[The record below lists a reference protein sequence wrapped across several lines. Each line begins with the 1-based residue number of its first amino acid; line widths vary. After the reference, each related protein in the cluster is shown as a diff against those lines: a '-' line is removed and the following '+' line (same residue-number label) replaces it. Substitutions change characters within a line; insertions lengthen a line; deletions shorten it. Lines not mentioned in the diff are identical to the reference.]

1 MKKSLLFLLVPI
13 FILSCNQ
20 MNQSNTTDD
29 SAISLTWS
37 FLGNNAVEG
46 NYSAVF
52 VLENQG
58 ETALTDKGW
67 TIYYN
72 HEGLGVVG
80 ESVTGNV
87 SLEHINGGLKKM
99 SPLEGFSLEPGA
111 SVEITYRNP
120 GSLLVKTEAP
130 QHPYMVYGDPEAGDG
145 ETVAKVDYTIL
156 PFPSLEKFHHSD
168 MGIKVPDAA
177 WVYEQNSV
185 TSLMELKEV
194 GFILPSPVRET
205 YFNETINLSKDL
217 VIYYQEGLEKEAS
230 YLSALMEQVSG
241 FSPKVQEGVAQAPGM
256 ISLLVDSMHIHIPE
270 AYELRVNAEEGIL
283 ISGGGHAGVFYGIQ
297 TLLSIVPTKAWAK
310 PDSKLE
316 LRSAFIVDRP
326 AFGYRGFHLDIAR
339 NFIEPAAIKKLI
351 KAMAY
356 YKLNKLHL
364 HMTDDEG
371 WRLEIPS
378 LPELTDVGAH
388 RGHTLDDRDNLIP
401 AYGSGPDPSTESSHG
416 SGYLS
421 RETFIDLLKFAD
433 AHHVEVIPEINF
445 PGHARAAI
453 YAMESRYDRLMKEG
467 RQEEA
472 EMYRL
477 IDPEDAS
484 IYNSAQNF
492 NDNVICVCTEGPY
505 RLFETVVDEVIAM
518 YEEAGLTLK
527 ILHTGG
533 DEVPRGVWE
542 DSPLCQAFLK
552 EHPEI
557 GSFENLQAYCGS
569 RFFEILE
576 KKELVMAGWEEIVM
590 KKDDEGKWIPN
601 PEFVGKDMLP
611 YVWNSI
617 YENLDLGNRLANAGF
632 SVILCNVNNF
642 YFDLAYTHHPD
653 EPGQYWGGFVNT
665 RSSFDFIPFDVFK
678 STFAD
683 KWGNPY
689 DPLTDF
695 AGMKRLSVHAYNRVL
710 GLQAELWSET
720 IKGGTMAEYY
730 YLPKLIGFAERAW
743 TGQASWG
750 AISDQEKRVAAMD
763 KDWNRF
769 ANIVGQRELPRL
781 DYLHG
786 GFNYRL
792 PPPGAVI
799 KEGMLH
805 ANIDFP
811 GLVIRYTTDGTEP
824 GLKSPLYSGPVEVS
838 SKVMLRS
845 FDTRGRGSR
854 ISVVE

>member
-1 MKKSLLFLLVPI
+1 
-13 FILSCNQ
+13 
-20 MNQSNTTDD
+20 
-29 SAISLTWS
+29 
-37 FLGNNAVEG
+37 
-46 NYSAVF
+46 
-52 VLENQG
+52 
-58 ETALTDKGW
+58 
-67 TIYYN
+67 
-72 HEGLGVVG
+72 
-80 ESVTGNV
+80 
-87 SLEHINGGLKKM
+87 
-99 SPLEGFSLEPGA
+99 
-111 SVEITYRNP
+111 
-120 GSLLVKTEAP
+120 
-130 QHPYMVYGDPEAGDG
+130 MVYGDAEAGND
-145 ETVAKVDYTIL
+145 ETVAKIDYTIL
-156 PFPSLEKFHHSD
+156 PFPSLEEFHHSD
-168 MGIKVPDAA
+168 LGIKVPDAA
-177 WVYEQNSV
+177 WVYGLNSK
-185 TSLMELKEV
+185 TSLMKTKEV
-194 GFILPSPVRET
+194 GFVLPSPMREI
-205 YFNETINLSKDL
+205 YFDETISLNKN
-217 VIYYQEGLEKEAS
+217 VIIYYQEGLNREAS
-230 YLSALMEQVSG
+230 YLSAMMEQVSG
-241 FSPKVQEGVAQAPGM
+241 FAPKLQEGSAQDPGM
-256 ISLLVDSMHIHIPE
+256 ISLLVDNQNIHRPE
-270 AYELRVNAEEGIL
+270 AYELTVNQEEGIL
-283 ISGGGHAGVFYGIQ
+283 ISGGDQAGVFYGIQ
-297 TLLSIVPTKAWAK
+297 TLLSIVPTQAWAE
-310 PDSKLE
+310 PDSRLE
-316 LRSAFIVDRP
+316 VRSVFIADRP

-339 NFIEPAAIKKLI
+339 NFIEPGAIKKLI
-351 KAMAY
+351 RAMSY

-388 RGHTLDDRDNLIP
+388 RGHTLDDRDHLIP
-401 AYGSGPDPSTESSHG
+401 AYGSGPDSSPESSHG

-421 RETFIDLLKFAD
+421 RETFIELLKFAD

-467 RQEEA
+467 MQEEA

-477 IDPEDAS
+477 IDPDDTS

-505 RLFETVVDEVIAM
+505 RLFETIVDELIGM

-533 DEVPRGVWE
+533 DEVPGGVWE
-542 DSPLCQAFLK
+542 GSPLCQAFLK

-557 GSFENLQAYCGS
+557 GKIENLQAYFGS
-569 RFFEILE
+569 RIFEILE
-576 KKELVMAGWEEIVM
+576 KKDLLMAGWEEIVM

-601 PEFVGKDMLP
+601 SDFVGKDMLP

-632 SVILCNVNNF
+632 PVIFCNVTNF

-695 AGMKRLSVHAYNRVL
+695 AGMKRLSVKAYNRVL

-743 TGQASWG
+743 VGQASWG
-750 AISDQEKRVAAMD
+750 AMRDQKKRVAAMD
-763 KDWNRF
+763 EDWNRF
-769 ANIVGQRELPRL
+769 ANIVGQREMPRL
-781 DYLHG
+781 DYIYG

-792 PPPGAVI
+792 PPPGALI
-799 KEGMLH
+799 QEGKLY

-811 GLVIRYTTDGTEP
+811 GLSIRYTTDGSEP
-824 GLKSPLYSGPVEVS
+824 GVDSPLYSGPVEVS
-838 SKVMLRS
+838 GQVMLRS